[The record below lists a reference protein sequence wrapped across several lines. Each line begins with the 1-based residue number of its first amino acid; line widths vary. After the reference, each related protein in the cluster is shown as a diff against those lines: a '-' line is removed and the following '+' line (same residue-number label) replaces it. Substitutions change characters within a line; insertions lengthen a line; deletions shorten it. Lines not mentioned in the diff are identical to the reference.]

1 MTHKTLLQILEELM
15 VLNVA
20 FLTKFFINR
29 VVYLIILENQI
40 QYCSL

>member
-1 MTHKTLLQILEELM
+1 MAHKTLLQILEELM

>member
-1 MTHKTLLQILEELM
+1 MTHKTLLRILEELM

-20 FLTKFFINR
+20 FLAKFFINR